1 MKKILVLVSV
11 VMAVIITILYKRNQ
25 SLNEDLS
32 LAYTNLK
39 AYAGEVSSL
48 KDESRLYRLTLDQ
61 IKSYSDSINQKL
73 LAAQKK
79 LKIKDKEVAYYQ
91 YIASKA
97 QRSDTIFI
105 RDTIFRDPAFK
116 LDTILGDSW
125 FSVKLDM
132 RYPNN
137 VTVSPKFRSSLSIIG
152 SLKKET
158 IKPPKKCF
166 IGRWFQKK
174 HKVMIVDVYE
184 ENKYVDSIKRRF
196 IQVIK

>member
-79 LKIKDKEVAYYQ
+79 LKIKDKEEAYYQ

-116 LDTILGDSW
+116 LDTILGDS
-125 FSVKLDM
+125 
-132 RYPNN
+132 
-137 VTVSPKFRSSLSIIG
+137 
-152 SLKKET
+152 
-158 IKPPKKCF
+158 
-166 IGRWFQKK
+166 
-174 HKVMIVDVYE
+174 
-184 ENKYVDSIKRRF
+184 
-196 IQVIK
+196 